1 MVLTKKELEDRLAD
15 LKSDYIRIQ
24 GDLEKMEATVGNSAS
39 GEKLLIQ
46 IEKEIPIVRKQLA
59 NLK

>member
-1 MVLTKKELEDRLAD
+1 MPLTKKELEDRLID

-39 GEKLLIQ
+39 AEKLLVQ
-46 IEKEIPIVRKQLA
+46 IEEEMQSVRKQLA
-59 NLK
+59 TLK